1 MRLLDIS
8 GQAPSSRQLVKQRL
22 GLFQIERVEAF
33 GEPVVDRS
41 QEFPSLLHLAL
52 RARRSRATPPAVPR
66 IWPVACAQPR
76 ARSQNMLR
84 LSRHRA
90 RAAAKKVFIEIF
102 NPVIVGWKW
111 LRIHTNRDNVVCVR
125 AFAGLWSAALVAL
138 PQNKPLNLPA
148 GSLGQF
154 GNEGD
159 LARESV
165 CRKPCPH
172 VLL

>member
-1 MRLLDIS
+1 MILIRQKINLIAGLPQL
-8 GQAPSSRQLVKQRL
+8 GSSEIGIK
-22 GLFQIERVEAF
+22 IK
-33 GEPVVDRS
+33 
-41 QEFPSLLHLAL
+41 
-52 RARRSRATPPAVPR
+52 VPLY
-66 IWPVACAQPR
+66 V
-76 ARSQNMLR
+76 
-84 LSRHRA
+84 
-90 RAAAKKVFIEIF
+90 
-102 NPVIVGWKW
+102 
-111 LRIHTNRDNVVCVR
+111 DNVVRVR